1 MEEYRQGL
9 KDTNDALEQLNKD
22 QMSRIK
28 TQFDAAISAVNTE
41 FSKLNET
48 LDDQKTAISN
58 YYDLESKIT
67 DLKAEKSKEYD
78 AELRRDYDKQIEF
91 LTAQKELY
99 KHEGDPRVQA
109 ELMRT
114 INESIK
120 SFDLMIAKDILEK
133 KRNQKINRIFNQDT
147 QTFDWVEDFDAIA
160 EAEKN
165 LIDAEK
171 DLKLLELTNK
181 QERYALRKEDLE
193 KALNKPQRDAYY
205 EAALNFFGSNFVK
218 SLSNDNAFKQN
229 ILSVATVGAEKTYEI
244 PDALKLND
252 YEKTLFGVDIF
263 NQLDKDYT
271 SKTKRLLKQTTYSEN
286 TDYAKEMLSA
296 KTSEEFLQ
304 YAIPRLAKS
313 LAKGTNT
320 GIFLQD

>member
-58 YYDLESKIT
+58 YYDLESKVT
-67 DLKAEKSKEYD
+67 GLKAEKSKEYD

-133 KRNQKINRIFNQDT
+133 KRNQKVNRIFNQDT

-205 EAALNFFGSNFVK
+205 EAALNFFG
-218 SLSNDNAFKQN
+218 
-229 ILSVATVGAEKTYEI
+229 
-244 PDALKLND
+244 
-252 YEKTLFGVDIF
+252 
-263 NQLDKDYT
+263 
-271 SKTKRLLKQTTYSEN
+271 
-286 TDYAKEMLSA
+286 
-296 KTSEEFLQ
+296 
-304 YAIPRLAKS
+304 
-313 LAKGTNT
+313 
-320 GIFLQD
+320 